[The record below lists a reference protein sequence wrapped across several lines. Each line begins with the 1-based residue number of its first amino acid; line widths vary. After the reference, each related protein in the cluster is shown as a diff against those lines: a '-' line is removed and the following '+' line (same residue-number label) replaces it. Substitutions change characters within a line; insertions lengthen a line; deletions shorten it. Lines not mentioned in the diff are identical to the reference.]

1 MKSREEK
8 KDMRT
13 NRSILEKA
21 DLVLSDITGN
31 NGILQPATAQ
41 KFIRLLVKE
50 SKIMSLAT
58 VTPLKS
64 PKQKVS
70 NIRFANRVLRAGNEA
85 TALSASDRTKPSF
98 RGVEHDAKLFKAE
111 INISTEALEDNIEG
125 DALRNTIMT
134 ILGEAIARDMDEVI
148 INGDTASS
156 DSFLAQFD
164 GILKLAASNT
174 VNGSDAN
181 LTKTI
186 LKNMMKAMP
195 SEFLRNKGA
204 LRFLTSTDAETDYRD
219 SLADRLTVTGDK
231 ALAAMG
237 ENTAP
242 VGYSGIPVIDV
253 PMFPENVGTSN
264 HCTHVLLTDPKNIDV
279 GIWRDIKIE
288 TDKDIRAGELIIVAT
303 LRMDALFQ
311 EELATVR
318 GYNVKVV

>member
-1 MKSREEK
+1 
-8 KDMRT
+8 MRT

-21 DLVLSDITGN
+21 DLVLADITGN

-64 PKQKVS
+64 PKQKIS
-70 NIRFANRVLRAGNEA
+70 NIRFANRVLRAGTEA
-85 TALSASDRTKPSF
+85 TALSAADRTKPNF

-111 INISTEALEDNIEG
+111 INISTEVLEDNIEG

-148 INGDTASS
+148 INGDTASA
-156 DSFLAQFD
+156 DTFLAQFD
-164 GILKLAASNT
+164 GILKLATSNT
-174 VNGSDAN
+174 VDAADTV
-181 LTKTI
+181 LTKPH
-186 LKNMMKAMP
+186 LKNLLKVMP

-204 LRFLTSTDAETDYRD
+204 LRYLTSTDAETDYRD

-242 VGYSGIPVIDV
+242 VGYSGIPVLDV
-253 PMFPENVGTSN
+253 PMFPEDIGTGS
-264 HCTHVLLTDPKNIDV
+264 HCTSVLLTDPKNIDV

-311 EELATVR
+311 EELAVAKAF
-318 GYNVKVV
+318 NVKVV

>member
-1 MKSREEK
+1 
-8 KDMRT
+8 MRT

-64 PKQKVS
+64 PKQKISKV
-70 NIRFANRVLRAGNEA
+70 RFANRVLRAGSEA
-85 TALSASDRTKPSF
+85 TALSASDRTKPNFS
-98 RGVEHDAKLFKAE
+98 GVEHDAKLFKAE
-111 INISTEALEDNIEG
+111 INISTEVLEDNIEG

-148 INGDTASS
+148 INGDTAST
-156 DSFLAQFD
+156 DTFLAQFD
-164 GILKLAASNT
+164 GILKLATSNT
-174 VNGSDAN
+174 VNASDTN
-181 LTKTI
+181 LVKAH

-219 SLADRLTVTGDK
+219 SLADRLTVTGDR

-242 VGYSGIPVIDV
+242 VGFSGIPVLDV
-253 PMFPENVGTSN
+253 PMFPENIGTSN
-264 HCTHVLLTDPKNIDV
+264 HCTSALLTDPKNIDV

-311 EELATVR
+311 EELAVVK
-318 GYNVKVV
+318 GYNIKVV